1 MGNGRKVGNI
11 TGFKIGSLPIYLKK
25 HYLQKR
31 LDGLTEIKCDSCKKI
46 LTEKKMIIDHSH
58 SSGEIRGILCQ
69 RCNIMIGL
77 SGDDPAILE
86 RAINYLKKI
95 IPFGC
100 PVCSGTGK
108 V

>member
-1 MGNGRKVGNI
+1 MGNGRKVGNLS
-11 TGFKIGSLPIYLKK
+11 GFKISPLPGYMVK
-25 HYLQKR
+25 HYRRKR
-31 LDGLTEIKCDSCKKI
+31 LNGLTKIPCDSCKKI
-46 LTEKKMIIDHSH
+46 LTEKNMVVDHSH

-77 SGDDPAILE
+77 SGDDTTILE
-86 RAINYLKKI
+86 RAINYLKNI

-100 PVCSGTGK
+100 PVCGGTGK